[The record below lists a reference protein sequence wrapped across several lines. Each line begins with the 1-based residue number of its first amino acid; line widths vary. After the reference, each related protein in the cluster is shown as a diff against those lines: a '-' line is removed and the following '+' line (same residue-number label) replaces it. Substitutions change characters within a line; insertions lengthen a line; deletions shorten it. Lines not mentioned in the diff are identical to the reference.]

1 MSCMT
6 SKGDLRERID
16 YAVRNG
22 WSWVPRFERVDA
34 ECPYCGVELAF
45 EYDYEGIDETEEEC
59 PACGKTFDLII
70 EWSPIYRCYPRE
82 DGVNQ

>member
-1 MSCMT
+1 MSCET
-6 SKGDLRERID
+6 SKYDLRRRRAIAIKNECR
-16 YAVRNG
+16 
-22 WSWVPRFERVDA
+22 WVPEYEQIDA
-34 ECPYCGVELAF
+34 NCPYCGVDLAF
-45 EYDYEGIDETEEEC
+45 EYDYEGNDETEEEC

>member
-6 SKGDLRERID
+6 SKGDLQERID

-22 WSWVPRFERVDA
+22 WSWVPRFERIDA

-45 EYDYEGIDETEEEC
+45 EYDYEGIDDTEEEC
-59 PACGKTFDLII
+59 PACGKTFDLFI
-70 EWSPIYRCYPRE
+70 EWDPIYNCTARKVDDE
-82 DGVNQ
+82 